1 MKNNIV
7 VGTDFS
13 ENSINALKHATTIA
27 YKANCNIT
35 LVWVE
40 TPGTTL
46 GLMSENILD
55 YRKIA
60 EERLNEIAQDHKK
73 LMPAERSIV
82 TKIRQG
88 RPFSELAKEAEEC
101 DAMMLVVGSHGVS
114 GYQESYI
121 GNTAYRTVMHSKCP
135 VLTIQH
141 FTNISRA
148 LTDIVLVIDATQNT
162 LHKLSVAIKVAKLFA
177 AKLHI
182 LGLYTSSHLEI
193 QNLVNANVN
202 AAEKYIREANVRY
215 SKTMRESFNVVSTTL
230 RFTQEIDANLIV
242 IMSEQDDFGSWL
254 GTGARDMINKS
265 KVPVLCVHPRDEV
278 YDIAH

>member
-13 ENSINALKHATTIA
+13 ENSINALKHATSIA
-27 YKANCNIT
+27 YKAKCDIT

-46 GLMSENILD
+46 GLMAENISD

-60 EERLNEIAQDHKK
+60 EDRLAEIVSDCKN
-73 LMPAERSIV
+73 LMPSEHAIIP
-82 TKIRQG
+82 KIRQG
-88 RPFSELAKEAEEC
+88 RPASELAKEAEESG
-101 DAMMLVVGSHGVS
+101 AMMIVVGSHGIS

-121 GNTAYRTVMHSKCP
+121 GNNAYRTVMHAKCP

-141 FTNISRA
+141 YVNISKA
-148 LTDIVLVIDATQNT
+148 LTDMVLVIDATHST
-162 LHKLSVAIKVAKLFA
+162 LHKLSFAIRIAKLFT
-177 AKLHI
+177 AKIQI

-193 QNLVNANVN
+193 QKQVNANVN

-215 SKTMRESFNVVSTTL
+215 STTIRESFNIVSTTI
-230 RFTQEIDANLIV
+230 RFTQETDANLIV
-242 IMSEQDDFGSWL
+242 IMSEQEDFSSWL
-254 GTGARDMINKS
+254 GAGAREMINQS
-265 KVPVLCVHPRDEV
+265 KVPVLCIHPHDEV
-278 YDIAH
+278 YDISR